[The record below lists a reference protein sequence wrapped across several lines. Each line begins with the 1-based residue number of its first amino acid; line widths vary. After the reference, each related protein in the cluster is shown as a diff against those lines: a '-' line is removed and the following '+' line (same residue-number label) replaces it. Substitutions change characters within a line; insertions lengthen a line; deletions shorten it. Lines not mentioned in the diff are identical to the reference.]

1 MLRGQAAL
9 LAWAQRCTEGY
20 KGVNITN
27 FTSSWRD
34 GLAFAALVHNH
45 HPESFDYEPLV
56 NGTDALKRLEVAFEA
71 AGKAGVPNLL
81 DPEDVLVGPQPDHFS
96 IMTYLS
102 TYYLPPSPPIHL
114 SSSSYDQVTSL
125 S

>member
-1 MLRGQAAL
+1 M
-9 LAWAQRCTEGY
+9 
-20 KGVNITN
+20 NITN

-45 HPESFDYEPLV
+45 QPDAFDYDSLSASDPLR
-56 NGTDALKRLEVAFEA
+56 NLEVAFDA
-71 AGKAGVPNLL
+71 AGKAGVPALL

-102 TYYLPPSPPIHL
+102 TCVLLPTAGNVFDLTCGVGVQNVQALPLGTEHALLLHQQAS
-114 SSSSYDQVTSL
+114 QR
-125 S
+125 